1 MSLVKPRIPLTR
13 PALGE
18 AEAEAAR
25 RVLLSG
31 WLTQGPEVRAFE
43 EEFAR
48 YVGAEHAVAVNS
60 GTAALELVLHAL
72 DIGRGD
78 EVVTVSHSFIA
89 TANAVHRSGALPVF
103 VDVEPGS
110 FNMDPARAAAAIG
123 PRTRAIL
130 AVHQIGMPCDLAA
143 LVDLAGKH
151 KLPLI
156 EDAACAAGS
165 EICWQGQW
173 EKIGRPRGI
182 AACFSFHP
190 RKVLTT
196 GDGGMITTGDAKLA
210 ARMRRLRIHGID
222 IDGDVRH
229 GAGVFVE
236 SYAEPGF
243 NMRLTD
249 FQAAVG
255 RVQLSRLDD
264 IVKRRREL
272 ARRYVEKLAAIPGV
286 VPPREPAWARS
297 NWQSYCVGL
306 PEGCNQFAI
315 MDHLAAHGIAS
326 RRGVLCAH
334 REPAYP
340 KGSWACVP
348 DLGHCNC
355 PGNACTRLQESE
367 RALDRHVQ
375 IPLFEAM
382 SDDEVDFVADRL
394 AEGCRQ

>member
-1 MSLVKPRIPLTR
+1 VSLVKPRIPLTR

-48 YVGAEHAVAVNS
+48 YVAAEHAVAVNS

-110 FNMDPARAAAAIG
+110 FNMDPARAVAAIG

-151 KLPLI
+151 NLPLI

-196 GDGGMITTGDAKLA
+196 GDGGM
-210 ARMRRLRIHGID
+210 MPSWRRAC
-222 IDGDVRH
+222 
-229 GAGVFVE
+229 AG
-236 SYAEPGF
+236 YASTVSTSTAMF
-243 NMRLTD
+243 AT
-249 FQAAVG
+249 A
-255 RVQLSRLDD
+255 
-264 IVKRRREL
+264 
-272 ARRYVEKLAAIPGV
+272 
-286 VPPREPAWARS
+286 PACSSKATPS
-297 NWQSYCVGL
+297 
-306 PEGCNQFAI
+306 P
-315 MDHLAAHGIAS
+315 AS
-326 RRGVLCAH
+326 TCG
-334 REPAYP
+334 
-340 KGSWACVP
+340 
-348 DLGHCNC
+348 
-355 PGNACTRLQESE
+355 
-367 RALDRHVQ
+367 
-375 IPLFEAM
+375 
-382 SDDEVDFVADRL
+382 
-394 AEGCRQ
+394 